1 MRKLLLLA
9 LVGLGAQLVDGSLG
23 MAYGVT
29 STTLLLAVGTNPAA
43 ASATVHLA
51 EIGTT
56 LMSGFSHWRF
66 GNVDWGVVLKIGIPG
81 AIGAFAGA
89 TFLSSLSTEAAA
101 PLMSIV
107 LLALGIYV
115 LTRFTVA
122 GLPKDRLGKP
132 LRRRFLAPLGLVA
145 GFVDSTGGGG
155 WGPVGTPAIL
165 ASGRLE
171 PRKTIGSIDT
181 SEFLVAIA
189 ASIGF
194 IIGIGSEGVNYTWV
208 LALLIGGMIAA
219 PIAAW
224 LVRIIPPRIL
234 GSLVGGLII
243 VTNSRTLLRSDWVG
257 ASSTTSNLVYV
268 ALFLLWGAAVAYSVA
283 QYRKSRDEDALAL
296 AEAERAAETPAEA
309 TPAR

>member
-1 MRKLLLLA
+1 MRQLVLLA

-29 STTLLLAVGTNPAA
+29 STTLLLAIGTSPAA

-56 LMSGFSHWRF
+56 LVSGLAHWRF
-66 GNVDWGVVLKIGIPG
+66 GNVDWKVVAKIGIPG

-89 TFLSSLSTEAAA
+89 TFLSSLSTAVAA
-101 PLMSIV
+101 PIMSLV
-107 LLALGIYV
+107 LLALGIYI
-115 LTRFTVA
+115 LARFTTV
-122 GLPKDRLGKP
+122 GLPKHNLGKP
-132 LRRRFLAPLGLVA
+132 LRKRFLAPLGLVA

-181 SEFLVAIA
+181 SEFLVAVA
-189 ASIGF
+189 ASAGFLIGLGSQ
-194 IIGIGSEGVNYTWV
+194 GIDFAWV
-208 LALLIGGMIAA
+208 LALLIGGVIAA

-224 LVRIIPPRIL
+224 LVRHLPPRIL
-234 GSLVGGLII
+234 GSAVGGLII
-243 VTNSRTLLRSDWVG
+243 LTNTRTLLKSDWVDAG
-257 ASSTTSNLVYV
+257 DAVRWPVYIAILAV
-268 ALFLLWGAAVAYSVA
+268 WAAAVLYSFRE
-283 QYRKSRDEDALAL
+283 YRADRDREREL
-296 AEAERAAETPAEA
+296 EARETAAA
-309 TPAR
+309 